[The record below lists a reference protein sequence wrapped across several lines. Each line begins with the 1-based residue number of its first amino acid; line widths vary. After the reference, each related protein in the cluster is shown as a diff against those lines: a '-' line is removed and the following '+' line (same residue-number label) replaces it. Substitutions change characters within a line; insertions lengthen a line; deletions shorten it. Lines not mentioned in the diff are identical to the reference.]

1 MPTVYSTTDVPP
13 RESME
18 YWTEVVAAGF
28 VKLSLT
34 AARAFNGT
42 VSIGSIGTLGIF
54 AYDTDAHGVNRGKRE
69 ISRADTDGYFI
80 CLQLTGKSVHL
91 QGDREAIVESGSF
104 FLLDPRQ
111 PFSGALAEAGKMIAV
126 SVPRREIEART
137 GPGAPLVAR
146 TLNADNPVAALAF
159 GFLTLLP
166 DRIDTLDGAPAGKIA
181 EQALDLVALAYS
193 AETQSGVT
201 LSSPRAAALTY

>member
-1 MPTVYSTTDVPP
+1 
-13 RESME
+13 
-18 YWTEVVAAGF
+18 
-28 VKLSLT
+28 
-34 AARAFNGT
+34 
-42 VSIGSIGTLGIF
+42 
-54 AYDTDAHGVNRGKRE
+54 
-69 ISRADTDGYFI
+69 
-80 CLQLTGKSVHL
+80 
-91 QGDREAIVESGSF
+91 
-104 FLLDPRQ
+104 
-111 PFSGALAEAGKMIAV
+111 MIAV